1 MSATTFVRMPSAK
14 QMAVMG
20 IPDLPEAAFG
30 GDLPP
35 LQRKVLVQAMGIRPQ
50 GGGLR
55 AVVGVVA
62 AIAIPFAAP
71 LIAGSIA
78 TSMGVTAA
86 TFGLSATVGSVVGS
100 AIVGAG
106 LGAVTSAVTGQNVG
120 RGALFGAI
128 GGGIGG
134 YTTAPTTPAPATGTG
149 LTPPPVSGAT
159 APVATGAGGLTGT
172 GSTIATGAPGANFGP
187 VDYSL
192 TGGQTFTNVGLRAPT
207 GAADLGSTL
216 SSSQA
221 AGTGINLAGGTSSG
235 VGLNPNAAYGV
246 GIRVPGAAAPSLGVD
261 ISQFPAAAGTGQYAS
276 TSWTPPDY
284 SLTGTST
291 ASAGGSGVGL
301 KAPTGNYA
309 LYGGDAATTAG
320 TSTASGYGLKAPA
333 STNVF
338 GSGFG
343 GSTAGGTATAGSA
356 TASVWD
362 KFSDVLKAKFTD
374 PKAQA
379 DMVLRAAG
387 QLAGSAIAGD
397 GLSDE
402 EKQLLEQQRAELEQ
416 LRVTN
421 QELFN
426 QRLQAAQN
434 LLGESRYF
442 DPEYFGGQSYK
453 AYQNAAARAERDV
466 LRGIGPQRAGLRT
479 AEQRRFALQ
488 RSAGGQTAYLQG
500 ADMAEQNRIRTT
512 QAGIN
517 ALPTSGPTAALS
529 YGNYIGQ
536 LYDAADRRRRQT
548 AGDIG
553 DLFGTFTGTPMANKA

>member
-35 LQRKVLVQAMGIRPQ
+35 LQRKVLVQAMGMTLHK
-50 GGGLR
+50 GGGLK
-55 AVVGVVA
+55 AVIGVVA

-71 LIAGSIA
+71 VIAGSIA

-86 TFGLSATVGSVVGS
+86 TFGLSSTVGSVLGS

-106 LGAVTSAVTGQNVG
+106 LGAVNAAVTGQNIG

-149 LTPPPVSGAT
+149 LTLPPVSGAT

-192 TGGQTFTNVGLRAPT
+192 TGGQSFTNIGLRAPT

-216 SSSQA
+216 SSS
-221 AGTGINLAGGTSSG
+221 G

-246 GIRVPGAAAPSLGVD
+246 GIQVPGAAAPSLGVG

-301 KAPTGNYA
+301 KAPTGGYA

-356 TASVWD
+356 TASGWD

-426 QRLQAAQN
+426 QRLQAAEN

-548 AGDIG
+548 VGGIG
-553 DLFGTFTGTPMANKA
+553 DLFGTFTGTSMANKL